1 MTVNLDGVN
10 HEAASGPLIAHEMGH
25 ILGKASFKS
34 VVRVIKMYFFEKQ
47 KIESLVSANLLS
59 LELKGVQMTNWL
71 CNIQGFVFTQT
82 WLTLIDQ
89 L

>member
-34 VVRVIKMYFFEKQ
+34 VVRVIKMYFFEK
-47 KIESLVSANLLS
+47 
-59 LELKGVQMTNWL
+59 
-71 CNIQGFVFTQT
+71 
-82 WLTLIDQ
+82 
-89 L
+89 